1 MEQLPIPGGMLP
13 LNLLELRSSIIKNGE
28 LLHKFIGIFPIKL
41 LLLALSVIRFS
52 IAFHVVDGNRPS
64 SKLLEMFSTC
74 RGCVGLEDGISYR
87 PPVRRLKLTSRTMR
101 LLDETNSNGKPPD
114 NKLCDRFSCNRP
126 VRLPRHGD
134 MDPSRPRE
142 GNKTSVTVL
151 LGLQVIPSHLQ
162 QSMLLRHDA
171 VRPPSRDSPARSWRR
186 ELFSCS
192 VQELAGETKETIRI
206 RAKPKKGMGI
216 SFLCV

>member
-1 MEQLPIPGGMLP
+1 MEQLPIPEGMLP

-74 RGCVGLEDGISYR
+74 RGWAGVEDGSSLR
-87 PPVRRLKLTSRTMR
+87 PLVRLLKLTSRTRM
-101 LLDETNSNGKPPD
+101 LLDCTNSSGKPPD
-114 NKLCDRFSCNRP
+114 RELPDRLSRSKP
-126 VRLPRHGD
+126 VRLPRNGD
-134 MDPSRPRE
+134 MDPSRPRDASE
-142 GNKTSVTVL
+142 TSMTIL

-162 QSMLLRHDA
+162 QSISLRHDA
-171 VRPPSRDSPARSWRR
+171 VRPPSRESPARSWRR
-186 ELFSCS
+186 EFFSCS
-192 VQELAGETKETIRI
+192 VQDLAGEAKETIRT